1 MQLKTILRQVPDP
14 RGKQGQDYMLWSILS
29 LIVVSL
35 LCGRRGMKAAFLLG
49 RSLSQHQKA
58 ELGFIRGTTPC
69 HATLTETLRVI
80 DAQAL
85 ADVLGALFLEKGGN
99 ARHIAIDGKTMRASK
114 DSEGKA
120 EHVLSAFCSSLQ
132 TVLGHE
138 ASRSKGLEIPDALKL
153 LERLDLRGK
162 IVTGDAIF
170 CQKSIA
176 AKIVE
181 RGGDYVFPVKDN
193 QRRYARTSKRLST
206 SRFFPLCSW
215 NSGVEKAHGRI
226 EWRAIDVLPAEA
238 AGIQGEWPTVRQIC
252 RVIRSRQVKKTPSGR
267 SHSTRSSISS
277 PACPPPPRHRRCSA
291 SIAIIGGS
299 RSCIK
304 TRTSSSARTATKSL
318 RQRSSKHFLPHRLRS
333 QNPEIRGTL
342 TNPRHRALSGRQKPR
357 NPAVLRFLPN
367 HPASGSTS

>member
-49 RSLSQHQKA
+49 RSLSRRQKA

-85 ADVLGALFLEKGGN
+85 ADVLGALFLEEGGN

-153 LERLDLRGK
+153 LERLDLRGTS
-162 IVTGDAIF
+162 ITGYAIF

-193 QRRYARTSKRLST
+193 QKTLRQDIETA
-206 SRFFPLCSW
+206 FNEPVFPPRSW

-238 AGIQGEWPTVRQIC
+238 AGIKASGRRFGKSVASYVRAK
-252 RVIRSRQVKKTPSGR
+252 SRRTASGR
-267 SHSTRSSISS
+267 SHSTRSLSRLQL
-277 PACPPPPRHRRCSA
+277 PPPPRHRRCWA

-299 RSCIK
+299 RSCIE
-304 TRTSSSARTATKSL
+304 TRTSSSARTAD
-318 RQRSSKHFLPHRLRS
+318 
-333 QNPEIRGTL
+333 
-342 TNPRHRALSGRQKPR
+342 TNCCDNAPR
-357 NPAVLRFLPN
+357 NIFSLTGFVLKIPKSVAPSPTRAIEHFQDDRNRAIRLF
-367 HPASGSTS
+367 SRSD

>member
-49 RSLSQHQKA
+49 RSLSRRQKA

-85 ADVLGALFLEKGGN
+85 ADVLGALFLEEGGD

-193 QRRYARTSKRLST
+193 QKTLRQDIETAFNEPVFPRAHGIAMSKRRMGASNGARST
-206 SRFFPLCSW
+206 CCLPKPSGFKASGRRFGKSVASNVRAKSRRT
-215 NSGVEKAHGRI
+215 A
-226 EWRAIDVLPAEA
+226 
-238 AGIQGEWPTVRQIC
+238 
-252 RVIRSRQVKKTPSGR
+252 SGR

-277 PACPPPPRHRRCSA
+277 PACPPPPRHRRCWA

-299 RSCIK
+299 RSCIE
-304 TRTSSSARTATKSL
+304 TRTSSSARTAT
-318 RQRSSKHFLPHRLRS
+318 R
-333 QNPEIRGTL
+333 IVATTL
-342 TNPRHRALSGRQKPR
+342 LETFSPS
-357 NPAVLRFLPN
+357 
-367 HPASGSTS
+367 PASFSKS

>member
-1 MQLKTILRQVPDP
+1 MPPSTVQGNLLNGPNRLNG
-14 RGKQGQDYMLWSILS
+14 RGYFDS
-29 LIVVSL
+29 
-35 LCGRRGMKAAFLLG
+35 RGFL
-49 RSLSQHQKA
+49 
-58 ELGFIRGTTPC
+58 IRGGHGIAVENDFAAGSGPARQARARL
-69 HATLTETLRVI
+69 HAVVDPEPDRRIALVWAARNEGGLSSWAEPEPASKGGTRLYTRGPRLTETLRVI

-85 ADVLGALFLEKGGN
+85 ADVLGALFLEEGGN

-193 QRRYARTSKRLST
+193 Q
-206 SRFFPLCSW
+206 
-215 NSGVEKAHGRI
+215 
-226 EWRAIDVLPAEA
+226 
-238 AGIQGEWPTVRQIC
+238 
-252 RVIRSRQVKKTPSGR
+252 KT
-267 SHSTRSSISS
+267 
-277 PACPPPPRHRRCSA
+277 
-291 SIAIIGGS
+291 
-299 RSCIK
+299 
-304 TRTSSSARTATKSL
+304 L
-318 RQRSSKHFLPHRLRS
+318 RQDIETAFNEPVF
-333 QNPEIRGTL
+333 P
-342 TNPRHRALSGRQKPR
+342 P
-357 NPAVLRFLPN
+357 VLME
-367 HPASGSTS
+367 

>member
-1 MQLKTILRQVPDP
+1 MVDPEPD
-14 RGKQGQDYMLWSILS
+14 RRIALVWAARNEGGLS
-29 LIVVSL
+29 SW
-35 LCGRRGMKAAFLLG
+35 
-49 RSLSQHQKA
+49 A
-58 ELGFIRGTTPC
+58 EPEPASKGGTRLYTRDDAC
-69 HATLTETLRVI
+69 HATRRNLRVI

-85 ADVLGALFLEKGGN
+85 ADVLGALFLEEGGN

-193 QRRYARTSKRLST
+193 QKTLRQDIETA
-206 SRFFPLCSW
+206 FNEPVFPPVLME
-215 NSGVEKAHGRI
+215 SGVEKAHGRI
-226 EWRAIDVLPAEA
+226 EWRAIDVLLRSRRDKAS
-238 AGIQGEWPTVRQIC
+238 GDGRQIC
-252 RVIRSRQVKKTPSGR
+252 ASYVSASKKNASGR
-267 SHSTRSSISS
+267 SHSTRSSI
-277 PACPPPPRHRRCSA
+277 
-291 SIAIIGGS
+291 
-299 RSCIK
+299 
-304 TRTSSSARTATKSL
+304 
-318 RQRSSKHFLPHRLRS
+318 
-333 QNPEIRGTL
+333 
-342 TNPRHRALSGRQKPR
+342 
-357 NPAVLRFLPN
+357 
-367 HPASGSTS
+367 